1 LRKPSRRGGIH
12 ELRAGDVLVARL
24 DVKSLSGSAIAEAAD
39 ATWRL
44 DRPRG
49 MAQRRVRVLSGDGS
63 WEVTTFV
70 REGMG
75 RRGSMELD
83 GRRYELV
90 AHGWWKPRWVWTS
103 DATGLAE
110 FTTRHTFKD
119 ERGRVALT
127 AAGQASPHAAL
138 LALLGTHLALLSARE
153 AAAG

>member
-1 LRKPSRRGGIH
+1 VH

-24 DVKSLSGSAIAEAAD
+24 DSKALIAEAAG
-39 ATWRL
+39 AAWRL

-49 MAQRRVRVLSGDGS
+49 KRVRVRSGDGA
-63 WEVTTFV
+63 EVTTFM

-83 GRRYELV
+83 GLRYELA

-103 DATGLAE
+103 DATELAE
-110 FTTRHTFKD
+110 LTTRHTFKD

-153 AAAG
+153 AGG

>member
-1 LRKPSRRGGIH
+1 M
-12 ELRAGDVLVARL
+12 
-24 DVKSLSGSAIAEAAD
+24 LSAD
-39 ATWRL
+39 GA
-44 DRPRG
+44 
-49 MAQRRVRVLSGDGS
+49 S
-63 WEVTTFV
+63 EVTTFM

-83 GRRYELV
+83 GRRYELA

-103 DATGLAE
+103 DATELAE
-110 FTTRHTFKD
+110 LTTRHTFKD

-153 AAAG
+153 AAASARIDPWR

>member
-1 LRKPSRRGGIH
+1 
-12 ELRAGDVLVARL
+12 VLVARL
-24 DVKSLSGSAIAEAAD
+24 DLKTLPGTAIAEAAE

-44 DRPRG
+44 DRARG
-49 MAQRRVRVLSGDGS
+49 KRIRVLSGDGAS
-63 WEVTTFV
+63 EVTTFL

-83 GRRYELV
+83 GRRYELA

-103 DATGLAE
+103 DATELAE
-110 FTTRHTFKD
+110 LTTRHTFKD

-138 LALLGTHLALLSARE
+138 LALLGTHLALVSARE
-153 AAAG
+153 ASS

>member
-1 LRKPSRRGGIH
+1 MH

-24 DVKSLSGSAIAEAAD
+24 DVKSLQGSAIAEAAE

-49 MAQRRVRVLSGDGS
+49 MAQKRVRLLSADGTS
-63 WEVTTFV
+63 EVTMFT

-83 GRRYELV
+83 GRRYELA

-103 DATGLAE
+103 DATELAE
-110 FTTRHTFKD
+110 LTTRHTFKD

-153 AAAG
+153 AGG

>member
-1 LRKPSRRGGIH
+1 LRKPSRRERVH
-12 ELRAGDVLVARL
+12 ELRAGDVLVGRL
-24 DVKSLSGSAIAEAAD
+24 DSKALSGSAIAEAAEG
-39 ATWRL
+39 TWRL
-44 DRPRG
+44 DRARG
-49 MAQRRVRVLSGDGS
+49 KRIRVLSGDGS
-63 WEVTTFV
+63 SELTTFL

-75 RRGSMELD
+75 RRGWMELD
-83 GRRYELV
+83 GRRYELA

-103 DATGLAE
+103 DATELAE
-110 FTTRHTFKD
+110 LTTRHTFKD

>member
-1 LRKPSRRGGIH
+1 MRKPSRRGGVH

-24 DVKSLSGSAIAEAAD
+24 DSKTLIAEAAG
-39 ATWRL
+39 AAWRL
-44 DRPRG
+44 DRSRG
-49 MAQRRVRVLSGDGS
+49 KRVRVLSADGAS
-63 WEVTTFV
+63 EVTTFV

-83 GRRYELV
+83 GRRYELA

-103 DATGLAE
+103 DGTELAE
-110 FTTRHTFKD
+110 LTTRHTFKD

-138 LALLGTHLALLSARE
+138 LVLLGTHLALLSARE
-153 AAAG
+153 AAG

>member
-1 LRKPSRRGGIH
+1 MRKPSRRGGVH

-24 DVKSLSGSAIAEAAD
+24 DSRSLSGSAIAEAAEG
-39 ATWRL
+39 TWRL
-44 DRPRG
+44 DRGRG
-49 MAQRRVRVLSGDGS
+49 RRIRVLSGDGS
-63 WEVTTFV
+63 SDVTTFV

-83 GRRYELV
+83 GRRYELA

-103 DATGLAE
+103 DATQLAE
-110 FTTRHTFKD
+110 LTTRHTFRD

>member
-1 LRKPSRRGGIH
+1 MRKPSRRGGAH

-24 DVKSLSGSAIAEAAD
+24 DVRSSPGIAVAEAAE

-44 DRPRG
+44 DRGRG
-49 MAQRRVRVLSGDGS
+49 KRIRVLSGDGAA
-63 WEVTTFV
+63 EVTTFL

-83 GRRYELV
+83 GRRYELA

-103 DATGLAE
+103 DATELAE
-110 FTTRHTFKD
+110 LTTRHTFKD

-153 AAAG
+153 TAGR

>member
-1 LRKPSRRGGIH
+1 MRKPSRRGGAH
-12 ELRAGDVLVARL
+12 ELRAGGVLVARL
-24 DVKSLSGSAIAEAAD
+24 DSKALSGSALAEAAD
-39 ATWRL
+39 GTWRL
-44 DRPRG
+44 DRARG
-49 MAQRRVRVLSGDGS
+49 KRIHVLSGDGS
-63 WEVTTFV
+63 SEVTTFL

-75 RRGSMELD
+75 RRGWMELD
-83 GRRYELV
+83 GRRYELA

-103 DATGLAE
+103 DATQLAE
-110 FTTRHTFKD
+110 LTTRHTFKD

>member
-1 LRKPSRRGGIH
+1 MH

-24 DVKSLSGSAIAEAAD
+24 DSKALTAEAAG
-39 ATWRL
+39 AAWRL

-49 MAQRRVRVLSGDGS
+49 RRVRVLSADGAS
-63 WEVTTFV
+63 EVTTFM

-83 GRRYELV
+83 GLRYELA

-103 DATGLAE
+103 DATELAE
-110 FTTRHTFKD
+110 LTTRHTFKD

-127 AAGQASPHAAL
+127 AAGQASSHAAL
-138 LALLGTHLALLSARE
+138 LALLGTHVALLSARE
-153 AAAG
+153 AGG